1 MKPQE
6 RTRFWIEAAL
16 AGVSAFLFVLTLFW
30 REWIEAIFGT
40 DPDRGSGSLEWG
52 IVAAL
57 LVVTL
62 VFTLLARSERRR
74 RTQRAATVASG

>member
-1 MKPQE
+1 MKPQL

-30 REWIEAIFGT
+30 TEWIEAIFGV
-40 DPDRGSGSLEWG
+40 DPDGGSGRLEWAF
-52 IVAAL
+52 VAAL

-74 RTQRAATVASG
+74 THGAATLASG